1 MNDFWLQIATQAFK
15 VVRHWVS
22 HSLTHV
28 TLQRFKDFFGQK
40 DFQRIKDFWWW
51 QWTVCTLHSGL
62 IGGSITP
69 TMTTKD
75 PNDHLKTNHSQLEV
89 FRPCYLQDELYSPRP
104 APGPQ
109 SPGHMYNTQSETS
122 LLFSGPQEGFSCHIL

>member
-1 MNDFWLQIATQAFK
+1 MDIARGGPFGSDK
-15 VVRHWVS
+15 FSKDVRFVDDGGSVHS
-22 HSLTHV
+22 H
-28 TLQRFKDFFGQK
+28 
-40 DFQRIKDFWWW
+40 
-51 QWTVCTLHSGL
+51 TLHSGL
-62 IGGSITP
+62 IGGSMTS

-89 FRPCYLQDELYSPRP
+89 FRPCYLQDGLYSPRP

-109 SPGHMYNTQSETS
+109 SPGHMCNTQSETS